1 MILAGTYDGLHIIEK
16 NGSNWK
22 HKTKIQRFDISSR
35 FFEIS
40 KDKNI
45 LISHEYK
52 GVFRIKLNIDNY
64 QIDHSDLLIDGQNLY
79 SSLSSLGNSI
89 YFMSNEGF
97 YYYDYENEQFL
108 KNNQITNLIMD
119 LSFLSGKMVNTNDK
133 NLWLFGANSII
144 KLEKINFQ
152 MNL

>member
-1 MILAGTYDGLHIIEK
+1 MLF
-16 NGSNWK
+16 S
-22 HKTKIQRFDISSR
+22 
-35 FFEIS
+35 FEIS

-52 GVFRIKLNIDNY
+52 GVFKIKLNIYNY
-64 QIDHSDLLIDGQNLY
+64 QIDHTSLLIDGQSLY

-108 KNNQITNLIMD
+108 KNNQITNLIKD

-133 NLWLFGANSII
+133 NLWLFGPNSII
-144 KLEKINFQ
+144 KLEKNQFSKDPKKDKKHK
-152 MNL
+152 N